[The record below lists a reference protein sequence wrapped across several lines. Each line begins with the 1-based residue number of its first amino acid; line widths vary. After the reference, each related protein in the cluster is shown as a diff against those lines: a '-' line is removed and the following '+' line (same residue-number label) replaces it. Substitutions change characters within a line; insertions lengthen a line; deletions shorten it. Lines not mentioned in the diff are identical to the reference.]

1 MGIKSFIASTLYSK
15 ELGEI
20 NHLTKELG
28 KKVDNLLE
36 ANRKWKDTCEAQ
48 KVQIGLLEQYVIN
61 CDRTVEFYKSL
72 ALKLADAIGERLP
85 SPIANELDVEYPSSV
100 QSENETSSVTK
111 ESTS

>member
-1 MGIKSFIASTLYSK
+1 MSIKGFIVSMLYDK

-20 NHLTKELG
+20 NHLIKALKE
-28 KKVDNLLE
+28 KVDNLLE

-72 ALKLADAIGERLP
+72 ALKLADALGEQLP
-85 SPIANELDVEYPSSV
+85 SPIANGPDVEYPAPV
-100 QSENETSSVTK
+100 QLENETLSVTK
-111 ESTS
+111 ESTG